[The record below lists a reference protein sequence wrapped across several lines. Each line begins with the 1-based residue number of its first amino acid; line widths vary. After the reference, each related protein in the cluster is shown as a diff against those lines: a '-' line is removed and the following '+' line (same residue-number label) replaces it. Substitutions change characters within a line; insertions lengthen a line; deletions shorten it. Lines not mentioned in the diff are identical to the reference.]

1 MFIKKEV
8 REIIREAAL
17 KTLEEKNLSEDKLP
31 DVVIEIPKIEAH
43 GNLSSNVAFILAKN
57 IGEDI
62 LKIAEAV
69 VKNIKENDIIEKV
82 EIAGKGFINIFIA
95 KDCLYRVLEQ
105 IEEKNERYGCSNFG
119 EEKKVLI
126 EFVSANPTGPLHVG
140 HGRGAVIGD
149 TLANVFNAVGY
160 FVEKEYYINNVGK
173 QAELL
178 GTCVEAEYKNLIGIP
193 TNYPEDGYKGDYIK
207 DLAEKIVKMGGKRY
221 KDRGLDFFVRFAIRE
236 ILDDI
241 KNVLLSFQV
250 RFNRMFGESTLYESG
265 KVDECINVLKE
276 KGYTY
281 EKDGALWLKTTAFN
295 DDKDRVLIRENNVPT
310 YFAGDIA
317 YHKDKLS
324 RGYSKII
331 NILGADHHGYTPR
344 MECACEIIGYQPG
357 LLRYLLYQLV
367 NLMRE
372 GTQVSMST
380 RAGEYITLQ
389 QVIEEVGSDAA
400 RFFFVMRKNDA
411 PLDFDL
417 ELAKK
422 KSDENPVYYVQYAH
436 ARICSI
442 LRQAKEKGIE
452 DFSTAEANLDLLS
465 LPEELNLLFK
475 LSILPDELIDI
486 TENLEAHRL
495 ANYLIELASMFHS
508 YYAKYRVIS
517 EDKKLTIARLCMC
530 RAVLFTMRSVFR
542 ILAIQAP
549 DKM

>member
-1 MFIKKEV
+1 MSIKEKVRNIIKE
-8 REIIREAAL
+8 ATL
-17 KTLEEKNLSEDKLP
+17 KTIQEKNLSKDDLP
-31 DVVIEIPKIEAH
+31 EIIVEIPKIDSH
-43 GNLSSNVAFILAKN
+43 GNLSSNIAFLLAN
-57 IGEDI
+57 MASEDI
-62 LKIAEAV
+62 LKTAENI
-69 VKNIKENDIIEKV
+69 VKNIEREDIVEKV

-95 KDCLYRVLEQ
+95 KDCLYKVLCQ
-105 IEEKNERYGCSNFG
+105 IEEESERYGCSNFG

-149 TLANVFNAVGY
+149 TLANVFSAAGY
-160 FVEKEYYINNVGK
+160 YVEKEYYINNVGK

-193 TNYPEDGYKGDYIK
+193 MDYPEDGYKGDYIK
-207 DLAEKIVKMGGKRY
+207 DLAEKLVKMGGKRY
-221 KDRGLDFFVRFAIRE
+221 QDWGLDFFVRFTVRE

-250 RFNRMFGESTLYESG
+250 RFNRMFSENTLYDSG
-265 KVDECINVLKE
+265 KVDECIDILKE

-295 DDKDRVLIRENNVPT
+295 DDKDRVLIRENNVHT
-310 YFAGDIA
+310 YFAGDVA

-324 RGYSKII
+324 REYSKII

-357 LLRYLLYQLV
+357 LLEYLLYQLV
-367 NLMRE
+367 NLMRD
-372 GTQVSMST
+372 GIQVSMST
-380 RAGEYITLQ
+380 RTGEYITLQ
-389 QVIEEVGSDAA
+389 KVIEEVGSDAA
-400 RFFFVMRKNDA
+400 RFFFVMRKSDV

-442 LRQAKEKGIE
+442 LRQAKEKNIE
-452 DFSTAEANLDLLS
+452 NISASEANLDLLS
-465 LPEELNLLFK
+465 FPEELNLLFK
-475 LSILPDELIDI
+475 LSILPDEIISI
-486 TENLEAHRL
+486 TKNLETHRL
-495 ANYLIELASMFHS
+495 ANYLVELASMFHS

-517 EDKKLTIARLCMC
+517 EDKELTMARLCMC
-530 RAVLFTMRSVFR
+530 KAVLFAMRSIFK
-542 ILAIQAP
+542 IIAIQAP

>member
-1 MFIKKEV
+1 MSIKEEV
-8 REIIREAAL
+8 REIIREATLRTL
-17 KTLEEKNLSEDKLP
+17 KEKNLLEDKLP
-31 DVVIEIPKIEAH
+31 DIVIEIPKIDSH
-43 GNLSSNVAFILAKN
+43 GNLSSNIAFILAKN
-57 IGEDI
+57 VGGDI

-69 VKNIKENDIIEKV
+69 VKNIEENDIIEKV

-95 KDCLYRVLEQ
+95 KDCLYRTLGQME
-105 IEEKNERYGCSNFG
+105 EEKERYGCSNFG

-160 FVEKEYYINNVGK
+160 FVEKEYYINNVGR
-173 QAELL
+173 QVELL
-178 GTCVEAEYKNLIGIP
+178 GTCVEAGYKNLIGIP
-193 TNYPEDGYKGDYIK
+193 TDYPEDGYKGDYVK
-207 DLAEKIVKMGGKRY
+207 DLAEKLVKMGDGRY
-221 KDRGLDFFVRFAIRE
+221 KDWGSDFFVRFAIRE

-250 RFNRMFGESTLYESG
+250 RFNRMFSESTLYESG
-265 KVDECINVLKE
+265 EVDKCINVLRE
-276 KGYTY
+276 EGYTY

-295 DDKDRVLIRENNVPT
+295 DDKDRVLVKENNVHT

-331 NILGADHHGYTPR
+331 NVLGADHHGYTPR
-344 MECACEIIGYQPG
+344 MECACKIIGYQPN
-357 LLRYLLYQLV
+357 LLKYLLYQLV
-367 NLMRE
+367 NLIRD
-372 GTQVSMST
+372 GTPVSMST
-380 RAGEYITLQ
+380 RTGEYVTLQ

-400 RFFFVMRKNDA
+400 RFFFVMRRYDV

-442 LRQAKEKGIE
+442 LRQAKEKNIE
-452 DFSTAEANLDLLS
+452 NFSVSEANLNLLS

-475 LSILPDELIDI
+475 LSILSDELIDI
-486 TENLEAHRL
+486 TKNLETHRL
-495 ANYLIELASMFHS
+495 TNYLIELASMFHS

-517 EDKKLTIARLCMC
+517 EDKELTVARLGMC
-530 RAVLFTMRSVFR
+530 RAILFAMRSVFR